1 MTHDL
6 AWFQARKNK
15 EVIREY
21 EGNETKVTIQGER
34 GEAYVEYFHSL
45 QDEGFTFTDTAANMA
60 AQEYD
65 FDLPEGDGKKA
76 AKPRVHI
83 SEEICISCSS

>member
-1 MTHDL
+1 MAKHDL

-21 EGNETKVTIQGER
+21 EGNETKVTIQGEK
-34 GEAYVEYFHSL
+34 GDGYVEYFHSL
-45 QDEGFTFTDTAANMA
+45 QDEGFTFRDTAANMA
-60 AQEYD
+60 SYD

-76 AKPRVHI
+76 AKPKITIADGGV
-83 SEEICISCSS
+83 CISCES